1 MSSRQHDLAFD
12 DRQQG
17 WRTLLLAG
25 GLSTIVVL
33 AGIALDLILGII
45 TGGDMSGLPQTA
57 VDRFAQLQRSPLL
70 GLYNMDLLNSVNQVI
85 MIPGYFALYAAHR
98 GRKDSAAA
106 LALILFLVGTTI
118 LVTNNTALT
127 MLDLG
132 NKYWM
137 ATTEAQ
143 RTLLAAAGEAMLAR
157 GSHGNL
163 GAFPGFLLP
172 TIAGLI
178 MSFVMLGGRVFTTL
192 TAWLGVIGS
201 FVMTAY
207 MVLVTFAPGVRQM
220 ATAFAAP
227 GGLLLMAWMILFT
240 IRLIRLGRAKG
251 A

>member
-1 MSSRQHDLAFD
+1 M
-12 DRQQG
+12 
-17 WRTLLLAG
+17 
-25 GLSTIVVL
+25 
-33 AGIALDLILGII
+33 LDLVLGTL
-45 TGGDMSGLPQTA
+45 TGGDVSGLPQTA
-57 VDRFAQLQRSPLL
+57 VDRFAQLQGNPLL
-70 GLYNMDLLNSVNQVI
+70 GLYNMDLLNSVNQII

-106 LALILFLVGTTI
+106 FALILFLVGTTI

-132 NKYWM
+132 NKYGT
-137 ATTEAQ
+137 ATTDAR

-157 GSHGNL
+157 GSHGSL

-178 MSFVMLGGRVFTTL
+178 MSFVMLSGRVFTRL
-192 TAWLGVIGS
+192 TAWLGIIGGI
-201 FVMTAY
+201 VMIAY
-207 MVLVTFAPGVRQM
+207 LVLVTFAPGVRQM

-240 IRLIRLGRAKG
+240 VRLFKLGRAKDT
-251 A
+251 